1 MFRILEISKKH
12 LEISGGMPQASCTR
26 LIFWLWNCQEK
37 NEPYRYKVHKNC
49 KGWWRTPFNFFLLKK
64 KGLTNLHQLTILDV
78 LGFTSRSTILQVP
91 PVCQNNDAWKGRAEL
106 TASNN
111 KMRLSFQSKP
121 NQLFNSLGNSH
132 LHGMVHV
139 GGLWDTLQKIKDT
152 WTHLPT
158 LKWMAIFTLL
168 SGCQVSRM
176 EVFLSSMTCPYQY

>member
-1 MFRILEISKKH
+1 
-12 LEISGGMPQASCTR
+12 
-26 LIFWLWNCQEK
+26 
-37 NEPYRYKVHKNC
+37 
-49 KGWWRTPFNFFLLKK
+49 
-64 KGLTNLHQLTILDV
+64 LTNLHELTILDI
-78 LGFTSRSTILQVP
+78 LGFTSTSTILQVH
-91 PVCQNNDAWKGRAEL
+91 PVCQNNYAWKGRAEL
-106 TASNN
+106 TASYT

-132 LHGMVHV
+132 PHGMVHL

-176 EVFLSSMTCPYQY
+176 EVSLSSMACPYQH

>member
-1 MFRILEISKKH
+1 MYQTYFLVMELPRE
-12 LEISGGMPQASCTR
+12 
-26 LIFWLWNCQEK
+26 

-64 KGLTNLHQLTILDV
+64 KGLTNLHELTILDV
-78 LGFTSRSTILQVP
+78 LGFTSRSRILQVP

-106 TASNN
+106 TASYN

-121 NQLFNSLGNSH
+121 NQLFNSLRNSH

-176 EVFLSSMTCPYQY
+176 EVFLSSMTYLYQY